1 MSAPKQYPRAER
13 VRHQIQQVLAAEIE
27 RVRDP
32 GMGFV
37 TITEVTLTPD
47 MRNARAYY
55 TVLGSETEMLASK
68 DALVRATKHLRSLV
82 AKNVRLRYVPALEFV
97 PDPVP
102 ERAKHIDDLIAKLR
116 KDDEAGTEDHA

>member
-27 RVRDP
+27 RLRDP

-47 MRNARAYY
+47 MRNARAYF
-55 TVLGSETEMLASK
+55 TVLGSETEKLAST
-68 DALVRATKHLRSLV
+68 DALMRATKHLRGIV

-102 ERAKHIDDLIAKLR
+102 ERAHHIDELIAKLH
-116 KDDEAGTEDHA
+116 KADDTTDDQA